1 MGENVVKNGFLSGLY
16 EGNKGRF
23 RFCHPD
29 KKSSLKRG
37 FLNLSN
43 VVFIQKLCCTL

>member
-1 MGENVVKNGFLSGLY
+1 MGENVVKNGFLSCVY

-29 KKSSLKRG
+29 KKTSS
-37 FLNLSN
+37 NEE
-43 VVFIQKLCCTL
+43 VFHLDI